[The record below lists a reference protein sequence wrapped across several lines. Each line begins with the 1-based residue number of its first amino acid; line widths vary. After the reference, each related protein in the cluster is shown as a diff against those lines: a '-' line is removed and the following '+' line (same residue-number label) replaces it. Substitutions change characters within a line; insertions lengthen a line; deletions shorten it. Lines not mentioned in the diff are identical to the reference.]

1 MFITHFF
8 LIVFWLLF
16 GMIHSVLA
24 SNGVKRPL
32 INMLNV
38 KETTFRIGYN
48 LIAIFTLFLV
58 IYYQIRI
65 ESVLLFETSTFT
77 FLLSLVLITIGIVV
91 MGICMTK
98 YFKQM
103 AGLVE
108 EIPILE
114 ISGIH
119 KYVRHPLYLGT
130 FLFIIGLLLS
140 FPTISNFIGVTMII
154 IYTFI
159 GIYFEEKKLIKTFGY
174 SYINYRHTVPMI
186 IPMFL
191 KSKIIE

>member
-1 MFITHFF
+1 MFINH
-8 LIVFWLLF
+8 LMLVGFWLFF
-16 GMIHSVLA
+16 GLIHSVLA
-24 SNGVKRPL
+24 SNAVKGRL
-32 INMLNV
+32 INLLNV
-38 KETTFRIGYN
+38 KETTFRILYN

-58 IYYQIRI
+58 IYCQISI
-65 ESVLLFETSTFT
+65 KSELLFTTSTFT
-77 FLLSLVLITIGIVV
+77 FLLSFLLITVGIVI
-91 MGICMTK
+91 MGICMKK

-130 FLFIIGLLLS
+130 FIFIIGLLLS
-140 FPTISNFIGVTMII
+140 FPTISNFIGVIMII

-159 GIYFEEKKLIKTFGY
+159 GIYFEEKKLIKTFGS
-174 SYINYRHTVPMI
+174 SYINYKHAVPMI
-186 IPMFL
+186 IPVSL